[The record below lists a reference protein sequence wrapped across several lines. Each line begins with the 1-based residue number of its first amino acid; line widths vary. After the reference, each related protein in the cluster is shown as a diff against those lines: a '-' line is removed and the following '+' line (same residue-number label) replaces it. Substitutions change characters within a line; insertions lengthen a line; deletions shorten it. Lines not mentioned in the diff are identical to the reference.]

1 MLRHLKQVYHKLSI
15 YLCKQFT
22 LILFFFLPAR
32 VANTFLSLSILALI
46 DDIRHID
53 YKDHYV
59 DSHKFKELMHITFDD
74 EIMMLPQYTVNWIWK
89 EKLLN
94 QEIVLDGK
102 NMSVRQVL
110 ANDRMFIK
118 HVNTVFDL
126 LMSNIPALL
135 KLKLN
140 LSNVKEKILIKNR
153 VMNMVL
159 HD

>member
-1 MLRHLKQVYHKLSI
+1 
-15 YLCKQFT
+15 
-22 LILFFFLPAR
+22 
-32 VANTFLSLSILALI
+32 
-46 DDIRHID
+46 
-53 YKDHYV
+53 
-59 DSHKFKELMHITFDD
+59 MHITFDD
-74 EIMMLPQYTVNWIWK
+74 GIMMLPQYTVNWIWK

-140 LSNVKEKILIKNR
+140 LSNVKEKILIKHR